1 MIAVQIRKL
10 SFAIVRS
17 TTIALPAW
25 REVCA
30 ANALPP
36 RLIPRDVAT
45 RWNSTYDMLK
55 VAIAYRAAIDDI
67 TADKSVKLRKYE
79 LDEEDWDIV
88 RDLLRVLKVHLQ
100 LAIL

>member
-10 SFAIVRS
+10 SFAIVWS
-17 TTIALPAW
+17 TTIALLAW
-25 REVCA
+25 REVCTV
-30 ANALPP
+30 NALPP
-36 RLIPRDVAT
+36 HLIPRDIET

-55 VAIAYRAAIDDI
+55 VALAYCMAIGDI

-88 RDLLRVLKVHLQ
+88 SDLLHVLKVHLP

>member
-1 MIAVQIRKL
+1 MIGFQIRKI

-25 REVCA
+25 REICA

-36 RLIPRDVAT
+36 RLIPRDVKT
-45 RWNSTYDMLK
+45 RWNSTYDMLR
-55 VAIAYRAAIDDI
+55 VASKYRAAIDDI

-79 LDEEDWDIV
+79 LDEEDWDV
-88 RDLLRVLKVHLQ
+88 VKDLLCVLKV
-100 LAIL
+100 